1 MLVKIMPMILD
12 LKVGLVTMGLMAHL
26 CQTGSIG
33 MENGM
38 DILGKALVMVKRMA
52 KKVNVLFQCLV
63 ILQLLIDDGVAS
75 RGHRNN
81 CLNNDYTL
89 CGIASGSHK

>member
-38 DILGKALVMVKRMA
+38 DILEKTLVMVKRMA
-52 KKVNVLFQCLV
+52 KKVNLLF
-63 ILQLLIDDGVAS
+63 
-75 RGHRNN
+75 
-81 CLNNDYTL
+81 
-89 CGIASGSHK
+89 